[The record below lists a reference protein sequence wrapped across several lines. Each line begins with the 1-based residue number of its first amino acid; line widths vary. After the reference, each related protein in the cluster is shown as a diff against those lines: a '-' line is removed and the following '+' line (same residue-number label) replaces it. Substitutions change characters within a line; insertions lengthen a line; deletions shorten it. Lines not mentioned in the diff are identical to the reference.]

1 MKSLVLLLAL
11 AVVVVSGFAPIQVG
25 RIASSTTS
33 LAASRNRDKIASRT
47 KWLESRGYGDGGAA
61 AVAEADDDDEE
72 EEDDD
77 EDGDD
82 GEEEGESEE

>member
-1 MKSLVLLLAL
+1 MKSLVLLLSL
-11 AVVVVSGFAPIQVG
+11 AVVFVSGFAPIQVG

-61 AVAEADDDDEE
+61 AVAEADDDDDDDEE

-77 EDGDD
+77 EGGD
-82 GEEEGESEE
+82 GEE